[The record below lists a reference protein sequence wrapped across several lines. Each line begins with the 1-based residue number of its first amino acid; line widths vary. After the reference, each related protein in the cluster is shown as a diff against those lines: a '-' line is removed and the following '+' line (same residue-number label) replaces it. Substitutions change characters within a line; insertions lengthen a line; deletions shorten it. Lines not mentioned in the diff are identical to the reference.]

1 YIHRSALYRLAQVAI
16 DQGDLPAARDALAEN
31 VAIARATADEW
42 ALGLVVGVFAVL
54 AAQQGQPVRELR
66 LAGAGAAHRP
76 GINLGGAEQA
86 WLDRMLAPARHA
98 LAESTQSAA
107 WAVGQA
113 MTLEQAVAYALSD
126 EAD

>member
-1 YIHRSALYRLAQVAI
+1 MPKASPRMS
-16 DQGDLPAARDALAEN
+16 DLVGSEAGTREQQAARW
-31 VAIARATADEW
+31 R
-42 ALGLVVGVFAVL
+42 VFAVL
-54 AAQQGQPVRELR
+54 AAQQGQPVRALR

-98 LAESTQSAA
+98 LAETAQAAA
-107 WAVGQA
+107 WAAGQA